1 MMFNCLCLY
10 IAVLPIITV
19 SAYVSGGNMTGVI
32 IAFVYGYGGM
42 FAAGSV
48 KLSNLYPITA
58 SLGMI
63 GYRDYDVTWNTT
75 LCCGSMALMLV
86 LTAVILLTMRSSTDN
101 RQSAKKKAKAPL
113 KKGW

>member
-1 MMFNCLCLY
+1 
-10 IAVLPIITV
+10 
-19 SAYVSGGNMTGVI
+19 MTGVI

-75 LCCGSMALMLV
+75 LCCGSMALMLM

-101 RQSAKKKAKAPL
+101 RKSAKKKAKAPL

>member
-1 MMFNCLCLY
+1 
-10 IAVLPIITV
+10 
-19 SAYVSGGNMTGVI
+19 MTGVI
-32 IAFVYGYGGM
+32 IAFVYGYGGV

-63 GYRDYDVTWNTT
+63 GYRSYDVTWNTP
-75 LCCGSMALMLV
+75 LCCGSMALMIA
-86 LTAVILLTMRSSTDN
+86 LTAVILLTMKSGTD
-101 RQSAKKKAKAPL
+101 RRWSARKKTKTPL